1 MYILPTGYQWG
12 SSSQNVV
19 YGLQRCFNEAHGTGI
34 SRNGPEAL
42 PIGKAGSR
50 VVETKKKEEGS
61 GFRMFPVYPGWSVLL
76 FKYMVKERNVTYI
89 KA

>member
-1 MYILPTGYQWG
+1 MCILPMGYMG
-12 SSSQNVV
+12 SSSQYVV

-50 VVETKKKEEGS
+50 VVESKKERGGIRFPDVS
-61 GFRMFPVYPGWSVLL
+61 GVPRLVGPFV
-76 FKYMVKERNVTYI
+76 
-89 KA
+89 